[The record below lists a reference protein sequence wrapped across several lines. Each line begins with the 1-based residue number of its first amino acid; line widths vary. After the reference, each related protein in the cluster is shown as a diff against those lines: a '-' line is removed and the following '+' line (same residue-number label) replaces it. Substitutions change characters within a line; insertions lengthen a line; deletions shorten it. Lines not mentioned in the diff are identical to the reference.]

1 MNSTQEQRV
10 RTGLEVLLDDK
21 LDLIAGQRVGLV
33 SHPAAV
39 LPDFTHCLDA
49 LMTRRV
55 EITALFGPEHVFRAS
70 AADGAAVG
78 NEKDQRTGL
87 PIFSLYGE
95 TREPDK
101 TMLDLVDVLL
111 FDMQDVGVR
120 FYTYLSTLFYILK
133 ATGKSGIPLI
143 VLDRPNPI
151 NGMDLEG
158 WSLDP
163 GLESFVGIV
172 SIPIRHGM
180 TLGELALWMNQT
192 CELNARL
199 RVIAMQGWKRWMWFD
214 QTSLP
219 WVSTSPGIP
228 QFITTL
234 VYPGTCLIE
243 GTNLSEGRGTS
254 QPFEI
259 CGAPWLDAHALA
271 DRLNSQQLPGVR
283 FRPLQFIPSTSK
295 HAGQACMG
303 VQLHITDRY
312 QFKPV
317 QAGVSLLAACRE
329 EDPHS
334 FEILPSSWEGRPP
347 HLDLLAGTTRLREGL
362 LGGSSPDE
370 MLATSVSFLAQFAES
385 RRSCLLYGEE
395 GG

>member
-1 MNSTQEQRV
+1 
-10 RTGLEVLLDDK
+10 
-21 LDLIAGQRVGLV
+21 
-33 SHPAAV
+33 
-39 LPDFTHCLDA
+39 
-49 LMTRRV
+49 
-55 EITALFGPEHVFRAS
+55 
-70 AADGAAVG
+70 
-78 NEKDQRTGL
+78 
-87 PIFSLYGE
+87 
-95 TREPDK
+95 
-101 TMLDLVDVLL
+101 
-111 FDMQDVGVR
+111 MQDVGVR

-133 ATGKSGIPLI
+133 ASGKSGIPLI

-303 VQLHITDRY
+303 VQLHIIDR
-312 QFKPV
+312 QKFKPV
-317 QAGVSLLAACRE
+317 RTGVYLLATCRAD
-329 EDPHS
+329 DPQS